1 MTLQLLTIPDDPQA
15 WPQWLTARFCSGQ
28 LPLLVQELHLLGGPA
43 AADQSVELD
52 AVLSP
57 ARQQDVAEN
66 GLQVLSTAELQR
78 LFAQPDS
85 LLQLHGYLC
94 LCGGSVW
101 SSLWDSVPDADK
113 RPAGATAAQLW
124 QRAAAQQL
132 VPAAPQVAAAAGTAR
147 FRWQAKLTAAVAAA
161 AVLLAV
167 FLWPQN
173 APQFSL
179 RSPALLAGEFT
190 SPQACLNE
198 LAAAGNLWF
207 DQHPRN
213 SQQLGALLRA
223 VSRDCQLLIENP
235 PEILAAAPL
244 TPKAPGDPD
253 TQAAWFVA
261 KCRKWKGDFDATLA
275 QLESGQLNYDKA
287 QAEADRIMMKLV
299 TVLQA
304 GPA

>member
-1 MTLQLLTIPDDPQA
+1 MTLQLLTIPDDPLA

-43 AADQSVELD
+43 AADQPVDLD
-52 AVLSP
+52 AILSP
-57 ARQQDVAEN
+57 VRQQQVADN
-66 GLQVLSTAELQR
+66 GLQVLSTTELQH

-101 SSLWDSVPDADK
+101 SALWASVPDAGD
-113 RPAGATAAQLW
+113 RPGAATAAQIW

-132 VPAAPQVAAAAGTAR
+132 VPDAPQLAAAAGSSR
-147 FRWQAKLTAAVAAA
+147 FRWPGRLTAVVAAV

-167 FLWPQN
+167 LLWPQH

-179 RSPALLAGEFT
+179 RSPALLAGEFS

-207 DQHPRN
+207 DQHPRD
-213 SQQLGALLRA
+213 SRQLAELLRA
-223 VSRDCQLLIENP
+223 VSGDCQLLIQDP
-235 PEILAAAPL
+235 PAILVSAPL
-244 TPKAPGDPD
+244 TPKAAGDPD
-253 TQAAWFVA
+253 SQAAWFVA
-261 KCRKWKGDFDATLA
+261 KCRKWKGDIDATLA
-275 QLESGQLNYDKA
+275 QLESGQLEFAAA

-299 TVLQA
+299 NVLQV